1 MPQFPANID
10 LSALN
15 GATGFKLSGAAE
27 RDLSGISVASAGDVN
42 GDGFADLIIGAHQAD
57 PHGTS
62 SGVSYVVFGHASGFA
77 TNIDLSSLSG
87 TTGFRLSGAAAYDN
101 SGRSVASA
109 GDVNGD
115 GFADV
120 IVGAPGASPN
130 GFLSGASYVVFGK
143 ASGFAPNVD
152 LSSLDGTTGFRLSGA
167 VNIEKSGWSVAS
179 AGDVNGDGFAD
190 VIVGAYAA
198 DPHGNFSGA
207 SFVVFGKASGFAA
220 NINLS
225 ALDGTTGFKLSGE
238 AAFDDSG
245 KSVASAGDVNGDGF
259 ADLIVGAPYADP
271 HGDLSGA
278 SYVVFGKAS
287 GLPANIDLSSLDGA
301 TGFKLSG
308 AAAKG
313 LSGGSVASAGDINA
327 DGFADL
333 IVGAYKVRPP
343 NGFPSYAG
351 ASYLV
356 FGKASGFAANI
367 DLSTLDGT
375 TGFRLS
381 GAKYDYSGRS
391 VASAGDVNGDGF
403 ADLIVGAPLADANG
417 SLTGAGYVVF
427 GKASGFAASIDLSSL
442 DVSSGFK
449 LSGAAAGDWT
459 GRSAASAGD
468 VNGDGFADLIV
479 GGYRADPHGNY
490 SGASYVVF
498 GKLPDTAVNRVG
510 TDTAQTILGGD
521 FNDTLSGLGGDDTL
535 RGNGGNDS
543 LDGGAGDDTIIGGAG
558 SDVMTGGLGNDTYVF
573 DSSSDL
579 VAENANEGTD
589 TLEVIHYRLTANV
602 ENLVLLGSTDL
613 QGYGN
618 ALANTIIGNSGNDLI
633 DGGVGSDTMSGG
645 IGSDVYFVDNAGDV
659 VIENLDGGTDVVFA
673 TVDRSLEANVEVL
686 VLQGSADLQ
695 GYGNGLANAVY
706 GNGGN
711 NLLNGGAGAD
721 VMAGGGGDDT
731 YFVDNAADAVVE
743 SAGAGTNSVFSTAH
757 FRLSDNVEN
766 LILQGAADLQG
777 YGNGSSNL
785 LYGNAGNNILNGDL
799 GVDVMVGGA
808 GSDSY
813 FVDNI
818 ADAVFENAGEGVDT
832 VFSTAHFRLSDNVE
846 NLILQGSAD
855 LQGYG
860 NALGNT
866 LYGNGGSNILNG
878 EAGADVMIGGVGN
891 DVYFVDNFADAVF
904 ENAGEGT
911 DTVYASAHFR
921 LSDNVENLVLQG
933 SADLQG
939 YGNGLANV
947 IDGNAGNNLIDGGA
961 GTDMLRGWLGD
972 DAFMFYAGQAD
983 GDTVGDFA
991 GNGTAAG
998 DCLVLVGYGPGATFT
1013 NIDMTHWQVNYN
1025 GGTSHDVITFSN
1037 AASIDASD
1045 VIFM

>member
-1 MPQFPANID
+1 
-10 LSALN
+10 
-15 GATGFKLSGAAE
+15 
-27 RDLSGISVASAGDVN
+27 
-42 GDGFADLIIGAHQAD
+42 
-57 PHGTS
+57 
-62 SGVSYVVFGHASGFA
+62 
-77 TNIDLSSLSG
+77 
-87 TTGFRLSGAAAYDN
+87 
-101 SGRSVASA
+101 
-109 GDVNGD
+109 
-115 GFADV
+115 
-120 IVGAPGASPN
+120 
-130 GFLSGASYVVFGK
+130 
-143 ASGFAPNVD
+143 
-152 LSSLDGTTGFRLSGA
+152 
-167 VNIEKSGWSVAS
+167 
-179 AGDVNGDGFAD
+179 
-190 VIVGAYAA
+190 
-198 DPHGNFSGA
+198 
-207 SFVVFGKASGFAA
+207 
-220 NINLS
+220 
-225 ALDGTTGFKLSGE
+225 
-238 AAFDDSG
+238 
-245 KSVASAGDVNGDGF
+245 
-259 ADLIVGAPYADP
+259 
-271 HGDLSGA
+271 
-278 SYVVFGKAS
+278 
-287 GLPANIDLSSLDGA
+287 
-301 TGFKLSG
+301 
-308 AAAKG
+308 
-313 LSGGSVASAGDINA
+313 
-327 DGFADL
+327 
-333 IVGAYKVRPP
+333 
-343 NGFPSYAG
+343 
-351 ASYLV
+351 
-356 FGKASGFAANI
+356 
-367 DLSTLDGT
+367 
-375 TGFRLS
+375 
-381 GAKYDYSGRS
+381 
-391 VASAGDVNGDGF
+391 
-403 ADLIVGAPLADANG
+403 
-417 SLTGAGYVVF
+417 
-427 GKASGFAASIDLSSL
+427 
-442 DVSSGFK
+442 
-449 LSGAAAGDWT
+449 
-459 GRSAASAGD
+459 
-468 VNGDGFADLIV
+468 
-479 GGYRADPHGNY
+479 
-490 SGASYVVF
+490 
-498 GKLPDTAVNRVG
+498 
-510 TDTAQTILGGD
+510 
-521 FNDTLSGLGGDDTL
+521 
-535 RGNGGNDS
+535 
-543 LDGGAGDDTIIGGAG
+543 
-558 SDVMTGGLGNDTYVF
+558 
-573 DSSSDL
+573 
-579 VAENANEGTD
+579 
-589 TLEVIHYRLTANV
+589 
-602 ENLVLLGSTDL
+602 
-613 QGYGN
+613 
-618 ALANTIIGNSGNDLI
+618 
-633 DGGVGSDTMSGG
+633 
-645 IGSDVYFVDNAGDV
+645 
-659 VIENLDGGTDVVFA
+659 VFA
-673 TVDRSLEANVEVL
+673 TV
-686 VLQGSADLQ
+686 
-695 GYGNGLANAVY
+695 LANAVY